1 MRPQGFLL
9 FIYMGKKGNSTNQVR
24 PKETGGARAKGLLRI
39 RGGASTTI
47 TEIKIVIFCIL
58 ERIMEM
64 LKNISKVRKKVK
76 CLVFK

>member
-1 MRPQGFLL
+1 MKPQGFIL
-9 FIYMGKKGNSTNQVR
+9 FRKRIT
-24 PKETGGARAKGLLRI
+24 ARAKGLLRI